1 MHIHYTITYT
11 RPSISSTRHEM
22 AMSGRRRNSRQLL
35 LHTILYV
42 TMTLYTPHSHEHT
55 HDNNTTTT
63 TNNNN
68 NDNNNYIH
76 IYIYMYTRIRRV
88 SLVMH
93 MSCVLY
99 NYNVL
104 QHNCDK
110 VKAYAS

>member
-1 MHIHYTITYT
+1 
-11 RPSISSTRHEM
+11 
-22 AMSGRRRNSRQLL
+22 
-35 LHTILYV
+35 
-42 TMTLYTPHSHEHT
+42 MTLYTPHSHEHT
-55 HDNNTTTT
+55 RDNNN
-63 TNNNN
+63 NNNN
-68 NDNNNYIH
+68 NDNNNYIYIY